1 MCKLSLLVALWVNI
15 KHNEKPVINQNRAR
29 RKTMMAKIKKT
40 IHGLWILEN
49 VSR

>member
-29 RKTMMAKIKKT
+29 RKTMMAKIKKPFMAYGFWKT
-40 IHGLWILEN
+40 
-49 VSR
+49 